1 MNAED
6 ERNKSTR
13 YQTITAEKLL
23 NEYTKIETICKQYL
37 DSIGYPADLWTVLVS
52 RFALFEIIERVDK
65 REAYY
70 WFFHESISKDGE
82 HTGMIVNERKLGAL
96 YAYWIAKV
104 RPLSVAFKDEGLVS
118 VGEKEQ
124 ADNLNEGFA
133 ACVFYS
139 YLIESY
145 GTNDQKLLE
154 SMIDS
159 PFHET
164 LTYALRYRN
173 ISIDAMMVLAEAI
186 TIDTFKRSNT
196 EMV

>member
-1 MNAED
+1 MAVED
-6 ERNKSTR
+6 KRNKDAR
-13 YQTITAEKLL
+13 YQAIPAEKLL
-23 NEYTKIETICKQYL
+23 KEYTKIENFCKEYL
-37 DSIGYPADLWTVLVS
+37 DSINYPSDVWIVRVS

-70 WFFHESISKDGE
+70 WFFHESISKDGKP
-82 HTGMIVNERKLGAL
+82 TGMIVNERKLGAL
-96 YAYWIAKV
+96 YAYWIAKI
-104 RPLSVAFKDEGLVS
+104 RPISVEFRDDILVDAEG
-118 VGEKEQ
+118 KEL
-124 ADNLNEGFA
+124 ADNLNENFA

-139 YLIESY
+139 HLIESY
-145 GTNDQKLLE
+145 GSNDNKLLD
-154 SMIDS
+154 SMINS